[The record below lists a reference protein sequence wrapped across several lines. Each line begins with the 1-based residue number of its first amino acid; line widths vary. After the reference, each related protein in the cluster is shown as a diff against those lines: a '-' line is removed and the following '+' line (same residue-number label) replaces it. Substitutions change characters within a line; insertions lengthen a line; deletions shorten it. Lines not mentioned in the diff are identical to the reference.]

1 MNFGLPSS
9 SLVDLIVLECISR
22 FLLEKTDSNSIE
34 SVPSAEAISVF
45 LCFRC
50 SSVANTSL
58 LFNVFFF
65 LGNVSC
71 VYVCVFIL
79 LSFSLEGFVF
89 LLLVIMIFL
98 LCFPFSRYFCRLNIF
113 QMDVYIVRRLSICV
127 CVYVCIYDINT
138 VFSFNFFR
146 LFFLLLNVVSDDY
159 CVCACTKVALTKY
172 TYITSLLL

>member
-1 MNFGLPSS
+1 MCFLHICFQWVLTFVEKKNFAYLNLSVMNFGLPSS

-98 LCFPFSRYFCRLNIF
+98 LCFPFSVTF
-113 QMDVYIVRRLSICV
+113 VG
-127 CVYVCIYDINT
+127 
-138 VFSFNFFR
+138 
-146 LFFLLLNVVSDDY
+146 
-159 CVCACTKVALTKY
+159 
-172 TYITSLLL
+172 

>member
-1 MNFGLPSS
+1 MFS
-9 SLVDLIVLECISR
+9 
-22 FLLEKTDSNSIE
+22 
-34 SVPSAEAISVF
+34 
-45 LCFRC
+45 
-50 SSVANTSL
+50 
-58 LFNVFFF
+58 FF
-65 LGNVSC
+65 
-71 VYVCVFIL
+71 
-79 LSFSLEGFVF
+79 
-89 LLLVIMIFL
+89 
-98 LCFPFSRYFCRLNIF
+98 RYFCRLNIF